1 MRGSPEL
8 FRLKH
13 EQSADGVAFCS
24 HPPCHIKDSHLQ
36 EDIAANKDEK
46 RGVGE
51 AKIIVSRSHPGPV
64 KTNLEVLP
72 LFCFPL

>member
-1 MRGSPEL
+1 MNNLQMKWR
-8 FRLKH
+8 FANIRL
-13 EQSADGVAFCS
+13 VTCF
-24 HPPCHIKDSHLQ
+24 DSHFQ

-64 KTNLEVLP
+64 KANLEVLP
-72 LFCFPL
+72 FFCFPL

>member
-1 MRGSPEL
+1 MKNLQMEWR
-8 FRLKH
+8 F
-13 EQSADGVAFCS
+13 ANIGVVTCF
-24 HPPCHIKDSHLQ
+24 DSLLQ

-72 LFCFPL
+72 LFSFPL

>member
-1 MRGSPEL
+1 MNNLQMETFL
-8 FRLKH
+8 
-13 EQSADGVAFCS
+13 QTSALS
-24 HPPCHIKDSHLQ
+24 Q

-64 KTNLEVLP
+64 KANLEVLP
-72 LFCFPL
+72 FFCFPL

>member
-1 MRGSPEL
+1 MNNLQMEWRFANIG
-8 FRLKH
+8 F
-13 EQSADGVAFCS
+13 VTCF
-24 HPPCHIKDSHLQ
+24 DSLLQ